1 VSRIGLLLFFAGST
15 GSAASWS
22 LPALIAFR
30 CLQGVGA
37 AMLLAGAVA
46 LLSAL
51 TGSAVRGVALWTAAG
66 TFGAALG
73 PALGGVLTEVFNWRA
88 IFVFQAPV
96 ALIALV
102 AAFESHLHPR
112 GEGDRRGSNTANVAL
127 GFLFGALVGAL
138 FLGVLL
144 VITVWGLSP
153 LTGALV
159 VSALPTGAVAARWLE
174 RRLVPRLS
182 AAAGACFLAA
192 GLFALAL
199 LPSISNVLV
208 ASALAFC
215 GFGLGLA
222 VPVLSHAA
230 VPPGTGVVRDGT
242 LTIGAR
248 HAGLVV
254 ALALVAPLL
263 SHDLERGGQN
273 ALLAGTRVIL
283 DGNAPLRQKVP
294 IALDLR
300 RALEQ
305 APNGVVPD
313 LREPFDSRGAQHD
326 ENLRHVRD
334 SLINALQGALTRS
347 FRLAFVL
354 SGLFALVALLP
365 ILAVRRPA
373 AAQ

>member
-1 VSRIGLLLFFAGST
+1 
-15 GSAASWS
+15 
-22 LPALIAFR
+22 
-30 CLQGVGA
+30 
-37 AMLLAGAVA
+37 M
-46 LLSAL
+46 
-51 TGSAVRGVALWTAAG
+51 
-66 TFGAALG
+66 
-73 PALGGVLTEVFNWRA
+73 LTELFNWRA

-112 GEGDRRGSNTANVAL
+112 GEGDRRGSNAANVAL

-153 LTGALV
+153 ITGALV

-174 RRLVPRLS
+174 RRLAPRLS

-230 VPPGTGVVRDGT
+230 VPPGTGVVRRRHPHDRRPPRRPSRR
-242 LTIGAR
+242 AR
-248 HAGLVV
+248 ARR
-254 ALALVAPLL
+254 AAPLP
-263 SHDLERGGQN
+263 RPRARRQN

-305 APNGVVPD
+305 APKGVVPD

-354 SGLFALVALLP
+354 SALFALVALLP
-365 ILAVRRPA
+365 DPRRAPTGGGAMKTTRTGRIALAALAGGA
-373 AAQ
+373 AALLVVELALGALHFGSTKLADPAHPSRRSAAAASTAPSSGLPSRA